1 MLILAMLSRLNVNLL
16 CTSDTASH
24 LVDSSCLGTETEMQM
39 QDDIDLG
46 KYVQV
51 VFKHYKL
58 GLLIFVIVA
67 LVVAVP
73 QLLRP
78 ASYTATATLFA
89 RTPQYQWRFDS
100 RVLPFVEVH
109 KNWQKE
115 FSEVAKDPWLKRA
128 IADALVD
135 EYPTD
140 LPGSVTVRAGKQTL
154 IHVDATASSP
164 EEAAQ
169 LANRWS
175 EAFVEWIDRMYGTTS
190 LVAPVSEELTEVES
204 AYRQAESVV
213 REFKARTGLG
223 IASEGQTMLEGYEWL
238 GPLGLELAEKNRML
252 AQHRLAVESLEIVR
266 GQIQDAQVTG
276 EPLEGLSWELLN
288 VSSISERGQLDVD
301 VVMKHLDDPEHLK
314 GLIDSEL
321 NAQESAVKV
330 LEERVAGDQE
340 EIARLIG
347 ELDHLVETRI
357 LAKEVYQTL
366 QRKVSEIDVQ
376 SKIDGPKLQIIREA
390 VSPAAPKQTDWLMII
405 LSAVVAGGV
414 VGIAG
419 CFAAEFVEARRT
431 TD

>member
-1 MLILAMLSRLNVNLL
+1 MLILAMLLRLNANLL
-16 CTSDTASH
+16 HTSDTVSH
-24 LVDSSCLGTETEMQM
+24 LVDSSCLETETEM

-46 KYVQV
+46 KYVRV
-51 VFKHYKL
+51 VFTHYKF
-58 GLLIFVIVA
+58 GLLLFVIVA

-100 RVLPFVEVH
+100 RVLPFVQVN

-115 FSEVAKDPWLKRA
+115 FSEVAKDPWLKRT

-135 EYPTD
+135 EYPAG
-140 LPGSVTVRAGKQTL
+140 LPGLVTVRAGKQTL
-154 IHVDATASSP
+154 IHVDATASTP

-175 EAFVEWIDRMYGTTS
+175 EAFVGRIDQMYGTAS
-190 LVAPVSEELTEVES
+190 LADPFSEELAEVGS
-204 AYRQAESVV
+204 VYRLTKDAV
-213 REFKARTGLG
+213 REFKARTGIG

-238 GPLGLELAEKNRML
+238 GPLGLELAEKNRLL
-252 AQHRLAVESLEIVR
+252 AQHRLAVGNLQVVR
-266 GQIQDAQVTG
+266 DQLQQAQAAG
-276 EPLEGLSWELLN
+276 EALDELSWELLN
-288 VSSISERGQLDVD
+288 VTSISERGQLTLD
-301 VVMKHLDDPEHLK
+301 VVVTYLEAPEHLAS
-314 GLIDSEL
+314 LIDSEL
-321 NAQESAVKV
+321 TAQNSVVEI
-330 LEERVAGDQE
+330 LEQEIAGDQE
-340 EIARLIG
+340 EITRLAD
-347 ELDHLVETRI
+347 ELDRLVESRI
-357 LAKEVYQTL
+357 LAKETYQTIY
-366 QRKVSEIDVQ
+366 RKIDEIEIQ
-376 SKIDGPKLQIIREA
+376 SKIEGPLLQVITKA
-390 VSPAAPKQTDWLMII
+390 VSPADPKQTDWLMII